1 MTRVFEGARDWYDW
15 FKARPTERKFYRPM
29 AKDRVF
35 DDPKPEAVGGE
46 IFAPEASYFSI
57 RIVEMYLQNAGE
69 YFRNF
74 LPMAVTLS
82 EFSRGG
88 QSRALPFFLN
98 NDRLKEALGTA
109 AQGVAPIQMQNVY
122 ALRHVPVNADGLSLF
137 CGLFRVAHQDFA
149 AALFDLLAEI
159 GGYLTG
165 GQGTDVAKMVYGRLG
180 KIVGMEGVEFRFGQL
195 DGSSLDHGCGY
206 RIFAGQPP
214 RASDLE
220 DLAMVA
226 GRLQHRDAR
235 GACRAVTEF
244 DYCVIAVERL
254 QSRATTG
261 LLTTLP
267 LHQHWVA
274 AIPHLTAN
282 RIEDAEA
289 TFGRLQSEILLSP
302 DLTEE
307 DRLIAI
313 AIYQKKWADVAA
325 SIRPRSGQLR
335 SEASGGQTR
344 GKAAGLFK
352 MGLTIETE
360 ARRAHGSKS
369 AVAFGEMLATE
380 LRKSSEQPPSDA
392 AENIG
397 QAEIVSLATALRA
410 LPKPLSSAS
419 DVAAMLTA
427 ARLRSVAA

>member
-1 MTRVFEGARDWYDW
+1 MMRVFEGAREWYDW
-15 FKARPTERKFYRPM
+15 FKARPTERKFYRPL

-35 DDPKPEAVGGE
+35 DDPKPEAVAGE
-46 IFAPEASYFSI
+46 VFSPEASYFSI

-74 LPMAVTLS
+74 LPMAVTLF

-98 NDRLKEALGTA
+98 NDRLKESLGTA
-109 AQGVAPIQMQNVY
+109 AKGLGLVQMQNVY

-149 AALFDLLAEI
+149 AALLDLLAEI
-159 GGYLTG
+159 GGQLGG
-165 GQGTDVAKMVYGRLG
+165 GQGAEVAKTVYTRLG

-195 DGSSLDHGCGY
+195 DGSSLDHGSGY
-206 RIFAGQPP
+206 RIFASQPP

-267 LHQHWVA
+267 LHQQWVS

-282 RIEDAEA
+282 KIED
-289 TFGRLQSEILLSP
+289 T
-302 DLTEE
+302 
-307 DRLIAI
+307 
-313 AIYQKKWADVAA
+313 V
-325 SIRPRSGQLR
+325 
-335 SEASGGQTR
+335 
-344 GKAAGLFK
+344 
-352 MGLTIETE
+352 
-360 ARRAHGSKS
+360 
-369 AVAFGEMLATE
+369 
-380 LRKSSEQPPSDA
+380 
-392 AENIG
+392 
-397 QAEIVSLATALRA
+397 
-410 LPKPLSSAS
+410 
-419 DVAAMLTA
+419 
-427 ARLRSVAA
+427 